1 MKGELNILV
10 ILEGSGWLWH
20 IMKEQNTPS
29 SHKNII
35 GGKFSRRKFLT
46 VAGASALALPLLKP
60 WQAFGQA
67 TPATA
72 DPNSPNPWLMRGANV
87 DAIPDMVKAGIPIT
101 GVRHYCAANTVPSVW
116 PAPPGT
122 VAAGSNSQCSW
133 QGGTVTIPNLIDV
146 SMCVTIYPLVNTLLA
161 GGYDTE
167 LQSLMSTAKP
177 REMLSLWHEASN
189 ITQGAPGKIDGDGV
203 RITGNVARAMQV
215 YLYNFAKTG
224 SGTTTPTA
232 SQIQNPVYKCAIGAV
247 DIGHWNDAV
256 PWMAPGL
263 DFYAMD
269 LYEAQF
275 PDPSAVLNGWDYQVR
290 LQGHGAPGA
299 TVAVAECNSHIDSH
313 RECYFYT
320 AAKWVWNQTNRG
332 ARSFLTFW
340 NGDGTL
346 GGCWSTAGPG
356 TITELTNIGSQDYT
370 NPGGCPEPYFN

>member
-1 MKGELNILV
+1 
-10 ILEGSGWLWH
+10 
-20 IMKEQNTPS
+20 MKEQNIPS
-29 SHKNII
+29 SHKNTI

-46 VAGASALALPLLKP
+46 VAGASALALPFIRAGSLFS
-60 WQAFGQA
+60 QSA
-67 TPATA
+67 PAVT

-87 DAIPDMVKAGIPIT
+87 DAIPGMVAAGIPIT
-101 GVRHYCAANTVPSVW
+101 GVRHYCEANNVPSVW
-116 PAPPGT
+116 PTPPGP
-122 VAAGSNSQCSW
+122 VSAGSNSMCSW
-133 QGGTVTIPNLIDV
+133 PGANVTIPNLADV
-146 SMCVTIYPLVNTLLA
+146 SMCVTIYPLVKTLLN
-161 GGYDTE
+161 GGYDSE
-167 LQSLMSTAKP
+167 LQSLMSTTKP
-177 REMLSLWHEASN
+177 REMLSCWHEASN
-189 ITQGAPGKIDGDGV
+189 IGPDGTPGKVDGDGTK
-203 RITGNVARAMQV
+203 IYGNVARQMQV

-232 SQIQNPVYKCAIGAV
+232 SQIQNPLYKCAVGAV
-247 DIGHWNDAV
+247 DIGHWDDAV

-299 TVAVAECNSHIDSH
+299 TVAIAECNSHIDSN
-313 RECYFYT
+313 RECYFYQ

-346 GGCWSTAGPG
+346 GGCWSSAGPG
-356 TITELTNIGSQDYT
+356 TITELKNIGNQDYL
-370 NPGGCPEPYFN
+370 NPAGCPEPYFN